1 MSAELDVQSTLTFL
15 QSLCTQPEQLQ
26 MLNWM
31 ASQPQEKVVAF
42 LQNAIKTVPRESI
55 PELINLHMAT
65 QSPEVR
71 NQIYTQVM
79 QAYDFLN
86 QQQ

>member
-31 ASQPQEKVVAF
+31 ASQPQEKVVSF

>member
-71 NQIYTQVM
+71 YQIYTQVM

>member
-1 MSAELDVQSTLTFL
+1 MGDMDMQTTLTFL
-15 QSLCTQPEQLQ
+15 RSLCTEPEQVQ

>member
-1 MSAELDVQSTLTFL
+1 MSGELDVQSTLTFL

>member
-1 MSAELDVQSTLTFL
+1 MGDMDVQTTLTFL
-15 QSLCTQPEQLQ
+15 QSLCTEPEQVQ

>member
-1 MSAELDVQSTLTFL
+1 MGDMDMQTTLTFL
-15 QSLCTQPEQLQ
+15 RSLCTEPEQVQ

-31 ASQPQEKVVAF
+31 ASQPQEKVVSF

-55 PELINLHMAT
+55 PELINVHMAA